1 MLMKGVNILLLGS
14 CVSRKGSL
22 VLVKQAQVNCRLADI
37 SKNVS
42 LRNLLKL
49 VFGLYDLLL
58 LTNRLLPI
66 FRKTEL
72 AAPGLR
78 ISSTQCCQAI
88 SQQQCSP
95 EIRNL

>member
-1 MLMKGVNILLLGS
+1 MLGS
-14 CVSRKGSL
+14 RVSRKGSL

-42 LRNLLKL
+42 LMNLLER
-49 VFGLYDLLL
+49 VFGLNDLLVL
-58 LTNRLLPI
+58 ANRLLPI

-72 AAPGLR
+72 AAQGLR
-78 ISSTQCCQAI
+78 INSKQCYHAI
-88 SQQQCSP
+88 SHQQYTP

>member
-1 MLMKGVNILLLGS
+1 MLGS

-37 SKNVS
+37 CKNVNV
-42 LRNLLKL
+42 RNLLER
-49 VFGLYDLLL
+49 VFGLYDLLAL
-58 LTNRLLPI
+58 ANRLLPI

-78 ISSTQCCQAI
+78 ISSKQCCHAI
-88 SQQQCSP
+88 SQQQYLP
-95 EIRNL
+95 KIWNL